1 MFHVSSMCRVVL
13 VLFSCISTFY
23 CTVLTWWLC
32 HLRQNCC
39 VRFGG
44 VGEEC
49 CVGKWFILPQNIC
62 AWIVVGHRID
72 MHTYSLFFTNT
83 LIFLR
88 LLLRLIC
95 PSSLICKW
103 NQDKWIYA
111 RWVSEW
117 ASSWNVCWE
126 RNSIY
131 SLKLVRPK
139 IQHPTSNVAIF
150 ISKQGEVFLFSHHSF
165 VFPSNPICVHA

>member
-72 MHTYSLFFTNT
+72 MYTYSFFFTNT

-88 LLLRLIC
+88 LLLLLVKPADHRDWFVRALLSANEIKTNE
-95 PSSLICKW
+95 LMLGE
-103 NQDKWIYA
+103 
-111 RWVSEW
+111 WVSERVVEMYVRKEIRYI
-117 ASSWNVCWE
+117 AWN
-126 RNSIY
+126 
-131 SLKLVRPK
+131 SLDRKSN
-139 IQHPTSNVAIF
+139 IQHPT
-150 ISKQGEVFLFSHHSF
+150 
-165 VFPSNPICVHA
+165 